1 MTRSDSGAR
10 GVLFD
15 LDGTLIHTA
24 PEFIH
29 IGLQLRE
36 EAGLPPISDDEIWRS
51 VSDGA
56 LGMVQAAL
64 EISSTDPAFEKWRQ
78 RFLTLYEAGL
88 GQLSDPY
95 PGLTALIARLHQMAV
110 RWGVVTNKL
119 ERFARPLMAQM
130 PFSPPPH
137 ALITPDHVTL
147 PKPDPESVLLAC
159 RQLDCAPS
167 ETLFI
172 GDHLRDIEA
181 GRAAG
186 CRTIAAAYG
195 YLAQGESA
203 TQWQADRVVHSST
216 ELAAVI
222 EEMLS

>member
-1 MTRSDSGAR
+1 VTRSDSGAR